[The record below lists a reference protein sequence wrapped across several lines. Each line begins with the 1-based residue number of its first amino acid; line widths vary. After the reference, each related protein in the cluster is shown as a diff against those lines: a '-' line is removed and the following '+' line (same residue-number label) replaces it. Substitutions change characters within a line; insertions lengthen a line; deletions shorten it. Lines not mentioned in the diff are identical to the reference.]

1 MLFKLTESN
10 YILLFLLLKMEKLV
24 KIIMKINYRAINKNN
39 YLE

>member
-10 YILLFLLLKMEKLV
+10 YILLFLLLKMEELV
-24 KIIMKINYRAINKNN
+24 KTIMKINYRAINKNN